1 MNRAFLT
8 AAALFDGLV
17 PAVAQTADK
26 YGITPQEQAA
36 CQTDAT
42 TLCSQALPD
51 EDALIACMRGNVGR
65 LTPTCRKTFVAGLQR
80 RHM

>member
-8 AAALFDGLV
+8 AAALFGGLL
-17 PAVAQTADK
+17 PAVAQVADK
-26 YGITPQEQAA
+26 YDITPQEQAA
-36 CQTDAT
+36 CQADAT
-42 TLCSQALPD
+42 TLCSEAVAD

-80 RHM
+80 RHL